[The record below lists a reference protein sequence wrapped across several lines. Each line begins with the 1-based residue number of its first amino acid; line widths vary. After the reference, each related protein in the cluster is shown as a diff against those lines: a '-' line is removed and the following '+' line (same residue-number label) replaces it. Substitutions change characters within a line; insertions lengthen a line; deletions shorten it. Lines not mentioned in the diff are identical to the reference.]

1 MIMYLVKLEYLMPWP
16 VVLKIYL
23 NKNAILS
30 IILDS
35 LNLQKADQ
43 LHATWNYLYNLS
55 SFE

>member
-1 MIMYLVKLEYLMPWP
+1 MYLAKLEYLMPLP

-35 LNLQKADQ
+35 LNLQRADQ
-43 LHATWNYLYNLS
+43 LHATWNYQYNLS